1 MIDRTEILTR
11 NPIVPFLEAR
21 DVVLKGTGNK
31 LTSNRCAVAEHKLSH
46 QCVNVDAE
54 RGIWYCN
61 DCGEGG
67 SVIDWMMKE
76 QGIDAKAA
84 LEQLGGGYTPPA
96 QKLTSGH
103 SGANNTAKAK
113 MIKAYDYTDETGNL
127 LFQVCRFE
135 PKDFRQRAPDG
146 KGGWIYKLDGVRRV
160 LYNLPRV
167 LAADF
172 LFICEG
178 EKDADALNA
187 LGMVATTSCGGAKK
201 WDPSYTAALR
211 GKSVCLL
218 PDNDKAG
225 SEHRDALRAALAPV
239 VKEMRIV
246 EMPQGTKDVSEFFAT
261 FPTSKDGARE
271 LISMLERADTLF
283 KGESVPVQTMG
294 ELEAEYREHVQKAA
308 THQLNLSAWLPGFA
322 NIVRPLVPGE
332 LCTILAGTGC
342 GKTMMLQNI
351 AINTNLHTLLF
362 EAELP
367 GTLTFER
374 FAAMSVKRTGRHVED
389 TYKLNGTV
397 DWKGSGKLNHV
408 VCCHKSSLTP
418 AKIQRII
425 ETAELKTSMRP
436 VLVLIDYIQLI
447 GGDGESRYE
456 RTSGV
461 AEQLKIVAKET
472 GTIIV
477 MASQIGRASNPKDGK
492 KKETR
497 EVTLTDG
504 KDSGSIENSS
514 GLVLGAWRD
523 DNDPDRLFMRVLKN
537 TKGISGRTIPC
548 RILESLIIRE
558 EAPEQ

>member
-1 MIDRTEILTR
+1 
-11 NPIVPFLEAR
+11 
-21 DVVLKGTGNK
+21 
-31 LTSNRCAVAEHKLSH
+31 
-46 QCVNVDAE
+46 
-54 RGIWYCN
+54 
-61 DCGEGG
+61 
-67 SVIDWMMKE
+67 
-76 QGIDAKAA
+76 
-84 LEQLGGGYTPPA
+84 
-96 QKLTSGH
+96 
-103 SGANNTAKAK
+103 
-113 MIKAYDYTDETGNL
+113 
-127 LFQVCRFE
+127 
-135 PKDFRQRAPDG
+135 
-146 KGGWIYKLDGVRRV
+146 
-160 LYNLPRV
+160 
-167 LAADF
+167 
-172 LFICEG
+172 
-178 EKDADALNA
+178 
-187 LGMVATTSCGGAKK
+187 
-201 WDPSYTAALR
+201 
-211 GKSVCLL
+211 
-218 PDNDKAG
+218 
-225 SEHRDALRAALAPV
+225 
-239 VKEMRIV
+239 
-246 EMPQGTKDVSEFFAT
+246 
-261 FPTSKDGARE
+261 
-271 LISMLERADTLF
+271 
-283 KGESVPVQTMG
+283 
-294 ELEAEYREHVQKAA
+294 
-308 THQLNLSAWLPGFA
+308 
-322 NIVRPLVPGE
+322 
-332 LCTILAGTGC
+332 
-342 GKTMMLQNI
+342 MMLQNI

-477 MASQIGRASNPKDGK
+477 MASQIGRASTPKDGK